1 MPGPPPPPQTFA
13 ASIAAAVKSFFGAG
27 FVWVRGFNPAANGH
41 HGIDLS
47 AAKGTPIR
55 AASDGVVS
63 YARDEAQDANA
74 PWYTRG
80 GGNVVAIKIG
90 GLTTEYAHLSQID
103 VRNGQTVHK
112 GDIIGLVGM
121 TGGPN
126 QYIKNIEA
134 PTGPH
139 LHFAIVDNK
148 ANAFIDPLPFL
159 KAGKIGDPLPGFN
172 NLISFPDGTP
182 LTPEMVEQI
191 VQAMQNAGLFSSQG
205 PFAEI
210 LSRNKVRDILMSHV
224 GEPWGKPLQ
233 DKLQT
238 EIFGA
243 AEAAADSPFKG
254 VGEFFLSLGSIF
266 DPGFWIRILA
276 LLVGLFL
283 TAYGGINVLKAA
295 Q

>member
-1 MPGPPPPPQTFA
+1 MPGRPPPPQTFA
-13 ASIAAAVKSFFGAG
+13 ASIAEAIRSLFGAG
-27 FVWVRGFNPAANGH
+27 YVWVRGFSESHKGLDLAAVT
-41 HGIDLS
+41 
-47 AAKGTPIR
+47 GTPIR

-63 YARDEAQDANA
+63 YAQNEAQDASA

-90 GLTTEYAHLSQID
+90 GLTTEYAHLSRID
-103 VRNGQTVHK
+103 VRPGQVIHK
-112 GDIIGLVGM
+112 GDVIGLVGM

-126 QYIKNIEA
+126 QYIRNIEA

-139 LHFAIVDNK
+139 LHFAVVDN
-148 ANAFIDPLPFL
+148 ATNAFIDPLPFV
-159 KAGKIGDPLPGFN
+159 KAGKIGDPLPGFG
-172 NLISFPDGTP
+172 NLVNFPDGTP
-182 LTPEMVEQI
+182 LTPAMVEQI

-243 AEAAADSPFKG
+243 ADAAADTPLRS

-266 DPGFWIRILA
+266 DPGFWIRVLA
-276 LLVGLFL
+276 LLVGMAL
-283 TAYGGINVLKAA
+283 TAYGGVSLLRASA
-295 Q
+295 